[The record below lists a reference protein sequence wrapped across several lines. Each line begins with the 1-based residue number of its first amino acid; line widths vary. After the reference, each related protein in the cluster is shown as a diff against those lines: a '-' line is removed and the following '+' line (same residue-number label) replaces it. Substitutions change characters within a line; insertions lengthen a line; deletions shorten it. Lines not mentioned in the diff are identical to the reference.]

1 MAMLPGLQLNV
12 SQQLKLTPQLQ
23 QSIKILQYSAIELQQ
38 AIEDA
43 LDNNI
48 MLEAELDETVEARE
62 RDTYDETATPE
73 SDDWSNNLNQLELS
87 SGQNDIDH
95 TGNLTE
101 TLDCQWD
108 DLYADD
114 NNGVDNANTDLNDFS
129 VSSYRD
135 DEDYLSPE
143 SYTAAP
149 EDLYEHL
156 KWQVD
161 TFSFHADADQA
172 IAYYLIDAVN
182 EQGYLGASLEAIA
195 QDIAE
200 HESFQAR
207 MGDIERVLTLIQN
220 NFEPSGVAARNIQ
233 ECLLIQL
240 NGMIPKTEIT
250 EIAIRMLN
258 ERFDWFAH
266 GDFVRLQRLY
276 ARDDHQWH
284 AIIERIK
291 SCSPK
296 PGLRYA
302 NSESEIIIPDLIIKR
317 DKKGWK
323 IELNSRAYPKV
334 RVNSEYVDLL
344 KQVDKAT
351 TQNAQIEIMK
361 EKLLEARGLLKSIQ
375 SRGETLLKVAA
386 YLVAEQAR
394 FLDEGDIAMKPM
406 VLRVVADA
414 LGLHESTISRAT
426 TQKYIQTPRGTYE
439 LKYFFSSS
447 VSQYG
452 PQDQSAVAIKS
463 RIKSLIDAEDPKK
476 PISDQDLVDKL
487 EAMKISVAR
496 RTVAKYREAMGIA
509 SSSQRKVRR

>member
-38 AIEDA
+38 AIEEA

-48 MLEAELDETVEARE
+48 MLEVELDEAFESRE
-62 RDTYDETATPE
+62 PDRYDEAPNIE
-73 SDDWSNNLNQLELS
+73 SDDWSDNLKQLELS
-87 SGQNDIDH
+87 SNQNDIDH

-108 DLYADD
+108 DLFSDD
-114 NNGVDNANTDLNDFS
+114 NNGRDNANTDLADFS

-135 DEDYLSPE
+135 DEEYLSPE

-161 TFSFHADADQA
+161 TFSFHSDQDQT

-182 EQGYLGASLEAIA
+182 EQGYLGTTLENIA
-195 QDIAE
+195 QDMIE
-200 HESFQAR
+200 HESFHA
-207 MGDIERVLTLIQN
+207 DINDIQRVLKLIQD
-220 NFEPSGVAARNIQ
+220 NFEPSGIAARDIQ

-240 NGMIPKTEIT
+240 NGMIPKTEVT
-250 EIAIRMLN
+250 ETAVRMLS
-258 ERFDWFAH
+258 EKFDWFAH
-266 GDFVRLQRLY
+266 GDFVRLKRLY
-276 ARDDHQWH
+276 ARDDKHWD
-284 AIIERIK
+284 AILERIK

-302 NSESEIIIPDLIIKR
+302 NSESEIIVPDLIIKR

-344 KQVDKAT
+344 KQVDKTT
-351 TQNAQIEIMK
+351 TQNEQIETMK
-361 EKLLEARGLLKSIQ
+361 EKLLEARGLMKSIQ

-463 RIKSLIDAEDPKK
+463 RIKTLIDAEDPKK

-487 EAMKISVAR
+487 EEMKISVAR
-496 RTVAKYREAMGIA
+496 RTIAKYREAMGIA